1 MKHNSQMSTLEP
13 TTYHLLTD
21 SHSSVPDL
29 IPCPALN
36 FTLTVSLPF
45 SQNFILSVCIHKM
58 LFYFIGFELYK
69 NGVLCV
75 LFPIFIYYI

>member
-13 TTYHLLTD
+13 TTYYLLTD

-45 SQNFILSVCIHKM
+45 SQNFTY
-58 LFYFIGFELYK
+58 LFVSIKCYFILL
-69 NGVLCV
+69 VLS
-75 LFPIFIYYI
+75 FIKMVC